1 MFTKRPQAVVPL
13 VALRLPCVFYIF
25 PLNLLPQ
32 KICASSPIILV
43 CVSIFKLCK
52 LVFLY
57 LLGRLMMRVVVH
69 LYAVWWCSLLR
80 GGRPPPAAHS
90 AQPRPL
96 FQLLPAATNTDMM
109 HCHALDCAAH
119 CFQYTNL
126 FSHHSWRLIHPN
138 NTLRPRFFSV
148 RCSLRGVSG
157 PRLWGPLSVW
167 SGCPGVWLLDYKP
180 GPNGPYYSINIMKE
194 HVLTPLFYCV
204 QCAPVQCSA
213 MHDRNWVHRQPAVFT
228 LGALCLCLLA
238 LLYPPRKTQKLKYT
252 N

>member
-1 MFTKRPQAVVPL
+1 MPEILAGNACLKCHHWRIQCALFTFDATQSNGQETVEQHVILEQQWCAMFTKRPQAVVPL

-43 CVSIFKLCK
+43 CVNIFKLCK

-96 FQLLPAATNTDMM
+96 FQLLLAATNTDMM

-119 CFQYTNL
+119 CFQYTSL
-126 FSHHSWRLIHPN
+126 FSLLTSHS
-138 NTLRPRFFSV
+138 S
-148 RCSLRGVSG
+148 
-157 PRLWGPLSVW
+157 
-167 SGCPGVWLLDYKP
+167 
-180 GPNGPYYSINIMKE
+180 
-194 HVLTPLFYCV
+194 
-204 QCAPVQCSA
+204 
-213 MHDRNWVHRQPAVFT
+213 
-228 LGALCLCLLA
+228 
-238 LLYPPRKTQKLKYT
+238 
-252 N
+252 